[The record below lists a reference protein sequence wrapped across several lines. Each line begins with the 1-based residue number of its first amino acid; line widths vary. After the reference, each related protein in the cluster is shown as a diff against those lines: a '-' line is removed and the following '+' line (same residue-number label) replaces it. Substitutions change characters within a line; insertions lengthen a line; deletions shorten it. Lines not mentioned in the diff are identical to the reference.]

1 MIPKMLNQKS
11 SATIIRK
18 GRSNQKVLIQI
29 MQKERDVS
37 LEGCHRLSW
46 GMRMKN
52 EGKVKVAYQGEPG
65 AYSESAVYSYFGS
78 SAQPV
83 PCKNFSD
90 VFRSVE
96 MGKTEFGIVPIE
108 NSIEGSVNAVYDLF
122 LKYDPKVC
130 GEIILKITHCLIANP
145 GTKLE
150 DIKVIYSHPQALGQC
165 RTFLGSLNCELIST
179 YDTAGSVKMIKE
191 QRLLSSGAIAGERA
205 AKIYDMNILARDIA
219 DNPNNY
225 TRFFVLSKS
234 DAPPSGNDKTSVIFS
249 TKHVPGA
256 LYQALGEFAKR
267 NINLT
272 KIESRPTK
280 RRPWEYNF
288 YLDFEGHRSEKKC
301 AEALEGLRRKAVFV
315 KILGSYP
322 KAQEISEASATI

>member
-1 MIPKMLNQKS
+1 
-11 SATIIRK
+11 
-18 GRSNQKVLIQI
+18 
-29 MQKERDVS
+29 
-37 LEGCHRLSW
+37 
-46 GMRMKN
+46 MKA
-52 EGKVKVAYQGEPG
+52 KVKVAYQGEPG

-78 SAQPV
+78 SADPL
-83 PCKNFSD
+83 PCKTFSD

-96 MGKTEFGIVPIE
+96 MGRTEYGIVPIE

-130 GEIILKITHCLIANP
+130 GEIILRIAHCLIANP

-150 DIKVIYSHPQALGQC
+150 DIRVIYSHPQALGQC
-165 RTFLGSLNCELIST
+165 RTYLESLNCELIST

-191 QRLLSSGAIAGERA
+191 KRLMDAGAIAGERA
-205 AKIYDMNILARDIA
+205 AKIYNMAILARDIA

-225 TRFFVLSKS
+225 TRFFVLSQN
-234 DAPPSGNDKTSVIFS
+234 DAPPTGNDKTSVIFS

-256 LYQALGEFAKR
+256 LYEALGEFAKR
-267 NINLT
+267 RINLT

-288 YLDFEGHRSEKKC
+288 YLDFEGHRREKKC
-301 AEALEGLRRKAVFV
+301 SEALEGLRRKAVFV
-315 KILGSYP
+315 KVLGSYP
-322 KAQEISEASATI
+322 KAPEVSSVL

>member
-1 MIPKMLNQKS
+1 
-11 SATIIRK
+11 
-18 GRSNQKVLIQI
+18 
-29 MQKERDVS
+29 
-37 LEGCHRLSW
+37 
-46 GMRMKN
+46 MKA
-52 EGKVKVAYQGEPG
+52 KVKVAYQGEPG

-78 SAQPV
+78 SADPL
-83 PCKNFSD
+83 PCKTFSD

-96 MGKTEFGIVPIE
+96 IGRTEYGIVPIE

-130 GEIILKITHCLIANP
+130 GEIILRIAHCLIANP

-165 RTFLGSLNCELIST
+165 RTYLESLNCELIST

-191 QRLLSSGAIAGERA
+191 KRLMDAGAIAGERA
-205 AKIYDMNILARDIA
+205 AKIYNMAILARDIA

-225 TRFFVLSKS
+225 TRFFVLSQN
-234 DAPPSGNDKTSVIFS
+234 DAPPTGNDKTSVIFS

-256 LYQALGEFAKR
+256 LYEALGEFAKR
-267 NINLT
+267 KINLT

-288 YLDFEGHRSEKKC
+288 YLDFEGHRNEKRC

-315 KILGSYP
+315 KVLGSYP
-322 KAQEISEASATI
+322 KAPEISSVL

>member
-1 MIPKMLNQKS
+1 
-11 SATIIRK
+11 
-18 GRSNQKVLIQI
+18 
-29 MQKERDVS
+29 
-37 LEGCHRLSW
+37 
-46 GMRMKN
+46 MKA
-52 EGKVKVAYQGEPG
+52 KVKVAYQGEPG

-78 SAQPV
+78 SADPL
-83 PCKNFSD
+83 PCKTFSD

-96 MGKTEFGIVPIE
+96 MGRTEYGIVPIE

-130 GEIILKITHCLIANP
+130 GEIILRIAHCLIANP
-145 GTKLE
+145 GTKLG

-165 RTFLGSLNCELIST
+165 RTYLESLNCELIST
-179 YDTAGSVKMIKE
+179 YDTAGSVRMIKE
-191 QRLLSSGAIAGERA
+191 KRLMDAGAIAGERA
-205 AKIYDMNILARDIA
+205 AKIYNMAILARDIA

-225 TRFFVLSKS
+225 TRFFVLSQN
-234 DAPPSGNDKTSVIFS
+234 DAPPTGNDKTSVIFS

-256 LYQALGEFAKR
+256 LYEALGEFAKR
-267 NINLT
+267 GINLT

-288 YLDFEGHRSEKKC
+288 YLDFEGHRSEKRC

-315 KILGSYP
+315 KVLGSYP
-322 KAQEISEASATI
+322 KAPEVSSVL